1 MTEYVIVCL
10 AGVVIGVAATLLWL
24 LGRKLGTLRV
34 VTDETDGQN
43 YLFLELSKDNIP
55 ELRKRKHVVLK
66 VDWASDTSQK

>member
-34 VTDETDGQN
+34 VIDETDGQN

-66 VDWASDTSQK
+66 VDWASDASQK

>member
-43 YLFLELSKDNIP
+43 YLFLELSKDDIP

-66 VDWASDTSQK
+66 VDWASGASQK